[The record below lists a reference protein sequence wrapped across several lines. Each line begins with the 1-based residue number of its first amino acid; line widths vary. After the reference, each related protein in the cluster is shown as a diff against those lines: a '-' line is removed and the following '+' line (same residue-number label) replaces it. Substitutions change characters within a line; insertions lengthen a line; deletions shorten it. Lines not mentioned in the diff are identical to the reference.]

1 MTLSLFLMTV
11 ESFETFVAEMLKL
24 QWIEMPS
31 TMSLMGEARNA
42 TFVGASTGSFV
53 GICLLAR
60 TL

>member
-1 MTLSLFLMTV
+1 MTV